1 MIKFRTR
8 LVLALLSLI
17 ILVLAALG
25 IMLGQMFKGYYLST
39 FNERLEKETEI
50 LAGEIRREGGVHS
63 FDTEIIKS
71 WSDELKVRI
80 SLADASGRL
89 IFDSGATNHGTPVS
103 DHQKIVKRLADTDPS
118 TAYQE
123 SLASKFGEHY
133 HWRMLTNQ
141 SGQAD
146 GMVVLN
152 TKVKDL
158 DQIYRQIWII
168 LLFSLGASLVLLTL
182 FGTKITNRYTKPIE
196 SATKVAIEL
205 AKGNYRARTHEIP
218 PDEVGMLN
226 TSINILARNLQ
237 EMMQAQEVHQNRLST
252 LIENI
257 ESGLLLIDDRG
268 FIIMVNRSF
277 KSYFRLENK
286 RLIKKRYHEA
296 IPHPEVLDIIEEV
309 FMTEQNV
316 RKQLLLPLGIERKHF
331 EISGAPIIGTNA
343 EWKGILIVFHD
354 ITNLKKLEQMRKDF
368 VANVSHELK
377 TPITSI
383 KGFTETLLD
392 GALED
397 KEALTMFLNIILKE
411 SERMESLVMDLL
423 ELSKI
428 EQKGISLNITSLAV
442 DEVIQEVIP
451 SLQNRFEDKQ
461 LELSLQLE
469 ENLKITGDASR
480 LKQVFFNL
488 LTNAI
493 LYTQEGGR
501 IEVRAFETGER
512 VIVEVEDNGI
522 GISPDELPRIFER
535 FYRVDK
541 ARSRNSGGTGL
552 GLAIV
557 KHIIEAHD
565 GEIFV
570 KSKANEG
577 TTFTV
582 SLKKQREGDCFEEKN
597 RIN

>member
-17 ILVLAALG
+17 VLVLVALG

-39 FNERLEKETEI
+39 FNERLEKETEL
-50 LAGEIRREGGVHS
+50 LAGQITRQGGLES
-63 FDTEIIKS
+63 LNEDTIKD
-71 WSDELKVRI
+71 WSKQLHVRI
-80 SLADASGRL
+80 SLADPSGRL
-89 IFDSGATNHGTPVS
+89 IFDSGAFDDPSRS
-103 DHQKIVKRLADTDPS
+103 DHRKVVKRLANTDPS

-133 HWRMLTNQ
+133 HWRMIENQ
-141 SGQAD
+141 AGQID
-146 GMVVLN
+146 GMIVVN

-158 DQIYRQIWII
+158 DDIYQQIWLI
-168 LLFSLGASLVLLTL
+168 LLFSLGVSLVLLTL
-182 FGTKITNRYTKPIE
+182 FSTKITNRYTKPIE

-218 PDEVGMLN
+218 ADEVGTLN

-252 LIENI
+252 LIENM

-277 KSYFRLENK
+277 KKHFHLENK
-286 RLIKKRYHEA
+286 RLIRKRYHEA
-296 IPHPEVLDIIEEV
+296 IPQSEVIDIIEEV
-309 FMTEQNV
+309 FMTEQNI
-316 RKQLLLPLGIERKHF
+316 RRQLLLPLGIERKHF
-331 EISGAPIIGTNA
+331 EVSGAPIIGTNA

-354 ITNLKKLEQMRKDF
+354 ITSLKKLEQMRKDF

-397 KEALTMFLNIILKE
+397 KEALKMFLNIILKE
-411 SERMESLVMDLL
+411 SERMQTLVMDLL

-428 EQKGISLNITSLAV
+428 EQKGISLHTTNLSI
-442 DEVIQEVIP
+442 DEVIKEVIP
-451 SLQNRFEDKQ
+451 SLQNRFEAKRID
-461 LELSLQLE
+461 LSLQLE
-469 ENLKITGDASR
+469 KDLWITGDASR

-493 LYTQEGGR
+493 LYTQEGGH
-501 IEVRAFETGER
+501 IEVRAFDKENR

-522 GISPDELPRIFER
+522 GINPEEIPRIFER

-582 SLKKQREGDCFEEKN
+582 FLNKQEEDDRFEEKN